1 SLPRPASAVV
11 GASGSGAATGASG
24 SASVTDVTG
33 SAPADPGVTG
43 ARSATVGSGSAPAA
57 TGGDPASTGGVAAST
72 VGCFRFRRRSHERL
86 GLAVVAG
93 ARSDRAGSDRVA
105 DSGRSTRVGPASA
118 PAAGRP
124 GPTRVD
130 QAVSDASGPPIGPV
144 VAGSSSAGP

>member
-1 SLPRPASAVV
+1 MV

-33 SAPADPGVTG
+33 SARADPGVTG

-72 VGCFRFRRRSHERL
+72 VGCFRFRRRSHSAWAWRWWLVL
-86 GLAVVAG
+86 GP
-93 ARSDRAGSDRVA
+93 
-105 DSGRSTRVGPASA
+105 TGPVRIAS
-118 PAAGRP
+118 PTQEVHPGRP
-124 GPTRVD
+124 GERTGGREAWPDTVD

-144 VAGSSSAGP
+144 VAGTSSAG